1 MATVGFGDFEW
12 DEDKPARTSRSMAY
26 PSRRPARS
34 FSTPTFWQLTTRRH
48 LIASSP
54 WVSRVSP
61 AFSSS
66 FTSSVARRSESSAP
80 DEPVAPKEKTM
91 NNDETT
97 QAEPSEA
104 SLAEMPE
111 VDFSRAIRPNKLAAL
126 RGDFK
131 QAVFL
136 DKELW
141 QHFGSE
147 ERVLEALRMLVSLA
161 ERSSRSVA

>member
-1 MATVGFGDFEW
+1 MSD
-12 DEDKPARTSRSMAY
+12 DNK
-26 PSRRPARS
+26 
-34 FSTPTFWQLTTRRH
+34 
-48 LIASSP
+48 
-54 WVSRVSP
+54 
-61 AFSSS
+61 
-66 FTSSVARRSESSAP
+66 
-80 DEPVAPKEKTM
+80 
-91 NNDETT
+91 T

-136 DKELW
+136 DKDLW